1 MMAENRHTFPR
12 TRRMSGKLVLKAVYD
27 ANLREAR
34 GPLLVFARPNELG
47 HPRLGL
53 RGSPRVGTPPR
64 RNAIKRRLREAR
76 QFMQHDLPRGYD
88 LIIVVRPHEPLLLAD
103 YQRLLSGLMTKLHRR
118 WEQESRPTKAS
129 PNKVPP
135 SPT

>member
-1 MMAENRHTFPR
+1 
-12 TRRMSGKLVLKAVYD
+12 MSGKLVFKAVYD

-34 GPLLVFARPNELG
+34 GPLLVFALPNELC

-53 RGSPRVGTPPR
+53 SVSRRVGTAPR
-64 RNAIKRRLREAR
+64 RNAIKRRLREAFR
-76 QFMQHDLPRGYD
+76 FMQHDLPRGYD

-118 WEQESRPTKAS
+118 WEQEAVRSAKPPAQKL
-129 PNKVPP
+129 PP